1 MQGFFCSMLLL
12 NMRICIDWRAYDA
25 ARSALLGR
33 CREAEPWV
41 PEVSV
46 AERDEQAGEPA
57 RLTIELIHFDFEG
70 L

>member
-33 CREAEPWV
+33 SREAEPWV